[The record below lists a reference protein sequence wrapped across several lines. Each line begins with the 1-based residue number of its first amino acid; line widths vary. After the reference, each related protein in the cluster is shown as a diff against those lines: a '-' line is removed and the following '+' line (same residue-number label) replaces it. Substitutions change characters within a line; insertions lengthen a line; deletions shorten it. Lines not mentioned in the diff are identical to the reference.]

1 MDEMIRPGFSDS
13 SEGKTAPERATP
25 IFWRPTRT
33 SRGKRNHMNS
43 IIELREKRNAL
54 WEKTKAFLEEHR
66 DENGMVEAS
75 AVEQYDKMTA
85 DVKALGDE
93 IKRLEDQMEMD
104 AKLSAA
110 TSVPLQNKPG
120 APKKPVDPI
129 ATDEYARAF
138 WDNMRGDTSLEVR
151 NALSVGTDAN
161 GGYTVPDEFERKLV
175 EALEE
180 NNIFRSLAHVIRTN
194 SGTRTIPVAADNGA
208 ASWVEEG
215 NAIGESDMTFSVQTL
230 SAYKLGCMIRVSNEL
245 LHDSAFDIAG
255 HIAKR
260 FGIRFG
266 NAEEDAFINGT
277 GVSANPAT
285 TPSQPTGIL
294 TTMTNPA
301 VTTANATTI
310 TFDDV
315 YKLYYAL
322 RSPYRKKAVFMCNET
337 VLLQLMLLKDKNDR
351 YLWKPGLD
359 IGKPDTILGHPIH
372 TTTYMPAITGTANTD
387 KNKKVLLFGDF
398 QYYWIADRTNRTLRR
413 LNELYAVT
421 DQVGFIGT
429 QRVDGKL
436 ILPEAM
442 QCMKLGGTGT

>member
-1 MDEMIRPGFSDS
+1 
-13 SEGKTAPERATP
+13 
-25 IFWRPTRT
+25 
-33 SRGKRNHMNS
+33 MNS
-43 IIELREKRNAL
+43 ILNLREKRNAL

-110 TSVPLQNKPG
+110 TSTPIQAKPG
-120 APKKPVDPI
+120 APKKPINPT
-129 ATDEYARAF
+129 ATDEYAKAF
-138 WDNMRGDTSLEVR
+138 WDSMRGDTSPEVR
-151 NALSVGTDAN
+151 NALAVGTGES
-161 GGYTVPDEFERKLV
+161 GGFTVPDEFELRLI

-180 NNIFRSLAHVIRTN
+180 NNIFRTLAHVIRTN
-194 SGTRTIPVAADNGA
+194 SGTRTIPIASDDGA

-230 SAYKLGCMIRVSNEL
+230 SAFKLGCMIRVSNEL

-277 GVSANPAT
+277 GVSGNPQV

-294 TTMTNPA
+294 TSMTNPA
-301 VTTANATTI
+301 VTTAGAGTI
-310 TFDDV
+310 SFDDV

-322 RSPYRKKAVFMCNET
+322 RSPYRKKAVFLCNET
-337 VLLQLMLLKDKNDR
+337 VLLQLMLLKDGHGN
-351 YLWKPGLD
+351 YVWKPGLEV
-359 IGKPDTILGHPIH
+359 GKPDTILGHQIV
-372 TTTYMPAITGTANTD
+372 TSTYMPAITGTANAD

-413 LNELYAVT
+413 LNELYAVN

-442 QCMKLGGTGT
+442 QCMKLGSST